1 MFIVLPGKNDR
12 NETKT
17 AAEYLSNETKNTRTT
32 PGCTATGR
40 HRGVSPQRQVSSA
53 RQQAQRTQFAI
64 QGGAPQSQQACSG
77 IDIVSIL
84 KKQRQEI
91 TGFSAEVEGDRV
103 QVDEA
108 KPFKSILVKFFL
120 EGNIDP
126 KKALKSAELS
136 FDKYCS
142 VSKTLEPNVAI
153 AYEVYVNGNLAN

>member
-1 MFIVLPGKNDR
+1 MKITLNRINSD
-12 NETKT
+12 
-17 AAEYLSNETKNTRTT
+17 YLFECTNQSGNKILLDNTSQ
-32 PGCTATGR
+32 PDAK
-40 HRGVSPQRQVSSA
+40 GVSPMESILMAVA
-53 RQQAQRTQFAI
+53 
-64 QGGAPQSQQACSG
+64 GCSG

-91 TGFSAEVEGDRV
+91 TGFSAEVEGERV
-103 QVDEA
+103 QVDDA